1 MNTYHA
7 SIRIALRKNILDV
20 QGKTVEHALHGMGMH
35 AINNVHIGKSV
46 EMSVQAYSREEAHT
60 MVESACKKLIAN
72 PVMEDFN
79 IELTQ
84 EHSA

>member
-20 QGKTVEHALHGMGMH
+20 QGKTVEHALHGMGMQ
-35 AINNVHIGKSV
+35 AISNVHIGKSV

-72 PVMEDFN
+72 PVMEDFS

-84 EHSA
+84 EQSA